1 MLENIL
7 VRPIFGFFSVYYS
20 LKNEMKADPPCS
32 LFPMFCSLFPV
43 FCSLFCDPCPFLLAS
58 YFLFLH
64 PSPISFFILTNSSF
78 STRHSLASHSP
89 LTRHSLAT
97 HSPLTHPSFATHLP
111 LTRQSLA
118 KSPFTHHSLA
128 TRHSPP
134 LLMLTSLSALLP
146 SLRYLINTPYYT
158 ALLYFY
164 LFANNNLYSHF

>member
-58 YFLFLH
+58 YFRFLH
-64 PSPISFFILTNSSF
+64 PSPISLFILTNSSF

-89 LTRHSLAT
+89 LTRHSLT
-97 HSPLTHPSFATHLP
+97 PHSPLTC
-111 LTRQSLA
+111 
-118 KSPFTHHSLA
+118 HSLA
-128 TRHSPP
+128 SHSPSRHS
-134 LLMLTSLSALLP
+134 LTTHSPFATAPYVNFPFRSSSLTTLP
-146 SLRYLINTPYYT
+146 YQHSILHCTVVFLP
-158 ALLYFY
+158 FCK
-164 LFANNNLYSHF
+164 